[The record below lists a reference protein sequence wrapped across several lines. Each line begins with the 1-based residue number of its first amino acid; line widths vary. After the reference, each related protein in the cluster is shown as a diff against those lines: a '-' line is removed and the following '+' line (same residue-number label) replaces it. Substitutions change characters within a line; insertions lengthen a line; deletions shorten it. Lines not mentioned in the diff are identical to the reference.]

1 MSFTIE
7 NIDISSSKR
16 LTFDIKLLGR
26 SFMYIKNNNGAKIDP
41 FDTPALISSQ
51 WEFWPLS

>member
-7 NIDISSSKR
+7 KADVPSAKI

-26 SFMYIKNNNGAKIDP
+26 SFMYIKNSDLK
-41 FDTPALISSQ
+41 
-51 WEFWPLS
+51 

>member
-26 SFMYIKNNNGAKIDP
+26 SFMYIKNNNAAKIDP

-51 WEFWPLS
+51 WEF